1 MKNPL
6 FVLCLLAST
15 LVSCQGKQ
23 STSDR
28 ADQKQAGDASVVQYE
43 TPTVNSPSQAMEEP
57 PAPPA
62 PEVPAPT
69 KRPKPGDPV
78 VPKTT
83 VQRKIVR
90 NANLRFRVRDFQKT
104 GEHIELAIKRV
115 GGLIVS
121 TNESKQDA
129 SLQNEMV
136 IRVNAARLDTFLAI
150 ILKESI
156 FTESKSIT
164 AEDVTRRYA
173 DVEARIRSKKATEEK
188 YLQLLKQA
196 KNVKDVLEVE
206 QQLAQ
211 MREDIEAQE
220 AVFRELK
227 NDVAQSTVQLTYY
240 QQTEASLNPEAPFYV
255 KIWDNLSDGLGLLG
269 SVFLGLF
276 YFLPLFVLL
285 GLFGWLIVRWRRG
298 RKTRLP

>member
-1 MKNPL
+1 M
-6 FVLCLLAST
+6 
-15 LVSCQGKQ
+15 
-23 STSDR
+23 
-28 ADQKQAGDASVVQYE
+28 
-43 TPTVNSPSQAMEEP
+43 
-57 PAPPA
+57 
-62 PEVPAPT
+62 
-69 KRPKPGDPV
+69 
-78 VPKTT
+78 
-83 VQRKIVR
+83 
-90 NANLRFRVRDFQKT
+90 RDFQKS
-104 GEHIELAIKRV
+104 GQRIETAVKRV

-129 SLQNEMV
+129 ALQNDLT
-136 IRVNAARLDTFLAI
+136 IRVPAARLDTFLAV
-150 ILKESI
+150 ILTESI

-164 AEDVTRRYA
+164 AEDITRRYA

-220 AVFRELK
+220 AVFREIK
-227 NDVAQSTVQLTYY
+227 NDVAQSTIQLTYY
-240 QQTEASLNPEAPFYV
+240 QQTEASLNPDVPFYV
-255 KIWDNLSDGLGLLG
+255 KIYNNLRDGLGLIG

-276 YFLPLFVLL
+276 YFLPLLILL

-298 RKTRLP
+298 RKEKTKLS

>member
-1 MKNPL
+1 MKKFL
-6 FVLCLLAST
+6 FVLGLFASA
-15 LVSCQGKQ
+15 LMSCQDKQ
-23 STSDR
+23 RAADETAPKQGGSASD
-28 ADQKQAGDASVVQYE
+28 AKYE
-43 TPTVNSPSQAMEEP
+43 TMADPSQAAEP
-57 PAPPA
+57 PATPEAPVQPPA
-62 PEVPAPT
+62 P
-69 KRPKPGDPV
+69 GDPTG
-78 VPKTT
+78 PKGA
-83 VQRKIVR
+83 VQRKIIR
-90 NANLRFRVRDFQKT
+90 NATVRFRVRDFQKS
-104 GEHIELAIKRV
+104 GQRIETAVKRV

-129 SLQNEMV
+129 ALQNDLT
-136 IRVNAARLDTFLAI
+136 IRVPAARLDTFLAV
-150 ILKESI
+150 ILTESI

-164 AEDVTRRYA
+164 AEDITRRYA

-220 AVFRELK
+220 AVFREIK
-227 NDVAQSTVQLTYY
+227 NDVAQSTIQLTYY
-240 QQTEASLNPEAPFYV
+240 QQTEASLNPDVPFYV
-255 KIWDNLSDGLGLLG
+255 KIYNNLRDGLGLIG

-276 YFLPLFVLL
+276 YFLPLLILL

-298 RKTRLP
+298 RKEKTKLS